1 MSVKNLAF
9 YILFFYVLGMCF
21 FNSQRGL
28 FFMLTRSPVVLYLN
42 LVPNLKRELVNRVAI
57 RPTLSS
63 SGSFFQLQ
71 LAVAQVHTVLE
82 P

>member
-1 MSVKNLAF
+1 
-9 YILFFYVLGMCF
+9 
-21 FNSQRGL
+21 
-28 FFMLTRSPVVLYLN
+28 MLTRSPAVFYLN
-42 LVPNLKRELVNRVAI
+42 LIPNLKKELVNHLAI

-71 LAVAQVHTVLE
+71 IAVAQVHTVLE